1 MIFILITFIT
11 QVTAIYNIIPI
22 TITTI
27 IFPSPFNTNI
37 IEHLQIF
44 TIWMKPF
51 SLMIMCFLIIEIL
64 LIQVIMY
71 DINFQL
77 YNFHLYEILAFLKQV
92 THSLFSVIPNISTS
106 ILR

>member
-1 MIFILITFIT
+1 MIFVLITFIN
-11 QVTAIYNIIPI
+11 QVTAIYNFILVT
-22 TITTI
+22 TITI

-44 TIWMKPF
+44 TILMKPF
-51 SLMIMCFLIIEIL
+51 NLMIMCFLIIEIL
-64 LIQVIMY
+64 LIQAIMC

-77 YNFHLYEILAFLKQV
+77 YNFRSYEILTSLKQAI
-92 THSLFSVIPNISTS
+92 HSLFSVIPNILTS